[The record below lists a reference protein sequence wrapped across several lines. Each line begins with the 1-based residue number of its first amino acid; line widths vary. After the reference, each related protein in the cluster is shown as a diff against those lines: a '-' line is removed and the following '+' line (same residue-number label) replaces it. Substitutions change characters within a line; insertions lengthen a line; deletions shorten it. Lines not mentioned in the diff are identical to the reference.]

1 MARQR
6 RREHI
11 ARMCCASPRV
21 PRHVLYGEVLSDV
34 IGMTRLGMSPGNRL
48 QVLELRDERA
58 GAER

>member
-21 PRHVLYGEVLSDV
+21 PRHVLYGEVPSDV

-58 GAER
+58 GVER